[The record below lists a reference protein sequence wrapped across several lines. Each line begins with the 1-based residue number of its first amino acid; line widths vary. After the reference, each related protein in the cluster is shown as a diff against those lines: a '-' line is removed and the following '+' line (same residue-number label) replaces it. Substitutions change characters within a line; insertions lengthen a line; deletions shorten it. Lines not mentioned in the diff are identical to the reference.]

1 MADPASETDE
11 VLFERKGSAA
21 IICLNRPK
29 ALNSLN
35 LAMVHAMKPALARFA
50 EDDSVATVILAGEGE
65 RGLCAGGDI
74 RVIYQMGKAG
84 DPAVTQFWREEFP
97 INHRIAHYPKPYVA
111 LMDGIVMGGGVGV
124 ASHGAHRIVTERTRL
139 AMPETGIGYVP
150 DVGATWLLPKAP
162 GETGTWLGLT
172 GETVGAAD
180 AIHAG
185 LADHCVPSEQLA
197 AVVDALAALPQ
208 GAEDRHVRDV
218 VERFAID
225 PGPSLLSDEREVI
238 DRCFGFDSLEEIM
251 AALADEP
258 GEFARSTRDTI
269 LRRSPTSLK
278 LTLRL
283 LRLGRD
289 SSSLVECL
297 EREFTAA
304 SEILRHHDFYEGV
317 RAAIIDKDRDPK
329 WSPARIEE
337 VREEDLDAYLAVR
350 HPVLFAEHR
359 L

>member
-1 MADPASETDE
+1 MTDPAGATEE
-11 VLFERKGSAA
+11 VLFERIGSAA
-21 IICLNRPK
+21 VIRLNRPK

-35 LAMVHAMKPALARFA
+35 LAMVHAMKPALVRFA
-50 EDDSVATVILAGEGE
+50 QDDQVSTVILTGAGE

-74 RVIYQMGKAG
+74 RAIYQSGKAG
-84 DPAVTQFWREEFP
+84 DPHVSQFWREEFP
-97 INHRIAHYPKPYVA
+97 INHLIAHYPKPYVA

-124 ASHGAHRIVTERTRL
+124 ASHGRHRIVTERTRL

-162 GETGTWLGLT
+162 GEAGTWMGLT
-172 GETVGAAD
+172 GEIVGAAD

-185 LADHCVPSEQLA
+185 LADACVPSEQLPA
-197 AVVDALAALPQ
+197 LVSALGDLAA
-208 GAEDRHVRDV
+208 GAEDPDVRAAIGG
-218 VERFAID
+218 FAVKPD
-225 PGPSLLSDEREVI
+225 PGRLESERDLI
-238 DRCFGFDSLEEIM
+238 DRCFAFDTVEEIV
-251 AALADEP
+251 AALAREP
-258 GEFARSTRDTI
+258 GTFADATARAIAS
-269 LRRSPTSLK
+269 RSPTSLK

-304 SEILRHHDFYEGV
+304 CEILRQHDFYEGV
-317 RAAIIDKDRDPK
+317 RAAIIDKDRDPH
-329 WSPARIEE
+329 WLPVRLEE
-337 VREEDLDAYLAVR
+337 VREEELDRYLTVR